1 MALNNS
7 SYRKTVIDGQ
17 TYTSEVSVT
26 AELAAKFDKSL
37 GAAKTGTLTTRTDN
51 DTGTLTMTAGHGIV
65 TGARL
70 DVYWDGG
77 CRYGMTVGT
86 VATNSVPIDGGA
98 GDSLPTATTAITAMV
113 PAEEAVGVTGNNVA
127 AMGVYT
133 STPTSKAAV
142 VWADGS
148 SATLAACVV
157 TAGSDYIWTDQD
169 GTTNPLA
176 GDTVAK
182 VFVSHGDSTGTKR
195 VRGILAYN

>member
-17 TYTSEVSVT
+17 TYTSEVDVT

-51 DTGTLTMTAGHGIV
+51 DTGTLTMDTGHGIT

-70 DVYWDGG
+70 DVYWAGG

-86 VATNSVPIDGGA
+86 VVANSVPIDGGA
-98 GDSLPTATTAITAMV
+98 GDNLSLAATAITAMV
-113 PAEEAVGVTGNNVA
+113 PAEEAVGVTGDNVA
-127 AMGVYT
+127 AIGVKT
-133 STPTSKAAV
+133 NTGGRAIV
-142 VWADGS
+142 VIADGS
-148 SATLAACVV
+148 SATLAASVV

>member
-1 MALNNS
+1 MALNVSN
-7 SYRKTVIDGQ
+7 YRKSTIGGKTYVSETTVD
-17 TYTSEVSVT
+17 
-26 AELAAKFDKSL
+26 AELAVEFDKNL
-37 GAAKTGTLTTRTDN
+37 GAAKEGDLTTRTDN
-51 DTGTLTMTAGHGIV
+51 DTGTLTMAAGHGIT

-98 GDSLPTATTAITAMV
+98 GDNLPAAATAITAMV

-127 AMGVYT
+127 AMGAFT
-133 STPTSKAAV
+133 NTTASKAAV

-157 TAGSDYIWTDQD
+157 TGGSDYIWTDQD